1 MVMYTGFLIYSLS
14 VVFAKLASGQALLSL
29 PYQLCIGGIIAVMG
43 IYAVLWQQVL
53 RMIPLSVAMSNKP
66 LVLVLSALWAVILFK
81 EKIPIRTIAGIILI
95 FCGVFTIGKSMR
107 ER

>member
-1 MVMYTGFLIYSLS
+1 MYASFFIYSLA

-29 PYQLCIGGIIAVMG
+29 PYLLCLGGIIAVMG
-43 IYAVLWQQVL
+43 IYAILWQQVL
-53 RMIPLSVAMSNKP
+53 RMIPLSVAMSNKS
-66 LVLVLSALWAVILFK
+66 LVLVLSALWAAILFK
-81 EKIPIRTIAGIILI
+81 EQIPIRTIAGIMLI